1 MAQLG
6 HKDQESHSILYT
18 HTSYHAI
25 GILKD
30 NYPMSHKTRKYTY
43 QQDEVS
49 QMHKDK
55 DLSYREHTFAIQ
67 ISIVQYLSLVSNSFA
82 LNRFYNYCNKRVD
95 KVNCTC
101 FQFHFSDP
109 FSVEGF
115 WIIKDETSQYR
126 LNSLIISAHEKVRGR
141 QVHIH

>member
-6 HKDQESHSILYT
+6 HKDQKPNSILCT
-18 HTSYHAI
+18 HTSYHAS
-25 GILKD
+25 GILKHD
-30 NYPMSHKTRKYTY
+30 YPKSHKTHKCTH
-43 QQDEVS
+43 QQDEVA
-49 QMHKDK
+49 QMHKGK
-55 DLSYREHTFAIQ
+55 NLSYREHTFAIQ
-67 ISIVQYLSLVSNSFA
+67 ISIVQYLSLVPISFA

-115 WIIKDETSQYR
+115 WISKDETSQYR
-126 LNSLIISAHEKVRGR
+126 LNFSIISAHEKVCGR
-141 QVHIH
+141 QVLMH